1 MSNHLEIVNRF
12 FAAVGAKNIDA
23 AVECFAANAVVE
35 SPMGP
40 QRGKEQIKSG
50 LKMMA
55 SMPAPAAPPQ
65 AALEDGKVVARLTT
79 PMGAMKMIFEFEG
92 DLIVKQSMKMGG

>member
-1 MSNHLEIVNRF
+1 MSTQLEVVNRF

-23 AVECFAANAVVE
+23 AIECFAENAVVE

-40 QRGKEQIKSG
+40 QRGKNQIKSG

-55 SMPAPAAPPQ
+55 SMPAPPSPPQ
-65 AALEDGKVVARLTT
+65 AALEDGKVVARLAT
-79 PMGAMKMIFEFEG
+79 PMGAMKMIFEFDGE
-92 DLIVKQSMKMGG
+92 LIAKQSMVMGG